1 MTYTCT
7 AGAIIVRAILA
18 LLRTSFLLY
27 QRAETVVGAQ
37 AVPVPTF
44 GLKWLNLIIILVSVC
59 NFYLTATLHY
69 PTATLHYSLL
79 LFTLAVFALVILIST
94 VVRSLSLPANL

>member
-1 MTYTCT
+1 MYCWSKI
-7 AGAIIVRAILA
+7 ARAILA
-18 LLRTSFLLY
+18 FLQTSFLLY

-44 GLKWLNLIIILVSVC
+44 VLNWVNLIIILVAVC
-59 NFYLTATLHY
+59 NFYYCHVT
-69 PTATLHYSLL
+69 
-79 LFTLAVFALVILIST
+79 LFTLAVFALVLLILT